1 MSFEHLDIN
10 DQLEVDNEEGLVRLA
25 GRPAV
30 VLDATTLGVLRK
42 ELVAQTGLEEARGLL
57 TRVGFAQGWRLAGG
71 PDSAPFTPGLLG
83 LFRMGPG
90 IVPFLQGTQEG
101 ARFLSLDSFE
111 AMHHLAHLGPSRV
124 PACWVICGLASGYL
138 SRRLG
143 RDMVVREE
151 RCAAMGAPRCQFQ
164 GRPRDQW
171 APEPAGEA
179 RPGPGEMVAR
189 SAAMRRLLDLARKI
203 APVEST
209 VLITGE
215 SGTGKELIA
224 RLVHGASRRAG
235 GPFIPVNCGAITETL
250 LESELFGHARGAYTG
265 AVSDRAGLFESADG
279 GTILLDEVGE
289 ISPAMQVKL
298 LRVLQER
305 EVRRVGE
312 NRFRP
317 IDVRVLAATNSDLAA
332 DIQEGRFRKD
342 LFYRLNVVE
351 LHVPPLRERPED
363 ILPLARS
370 LLAEAAVRLRSPVT
384 GLAPALEEQLLRY
397 PWPGNVRELENTM
410 ERAAA
415 LADRAVL
422 ETLPGEMRPPVLAP
436 PMASPARP
444 LADIEK
450 DYILA
455 VLEANGGNQGVT
467 AQQLGIGSA
476 TLYRKLKQYGRVRP
490 RWPGL
495 NLRGELP
502 ARKPSA

>member
-10 DQLEVDNEEGLVRLA
+10 DQLEVDAEVGLVRLA

-30 VLDATTLGVLRK
+30 VLDASTLGVLRK
-42 ELVAQTGLEEARGLL
+42 ELVEQTGLEEARALL
-57 TRVGFAQGWRLAGG
+57 TRVGYAQGWRLGSG
-71 PDSAPFTPGLLG
+71 PAEDPFTPGLLG
-83 LFRMGPG
+83 LFRMEPG
-90 IVPFLQGTQEG
+90 VPAFLQGTQAG
-101 ARFLSLDSFE
+101 ARFLELDSFE
-111 AMHHLAHLGPSRV
+111 AEQHLAHLGPSRI
-124 PACWVICGLASGYL
+124 PACWVICGVASGYL

-143 RDMVVREE
+143 RDVDVREE
-151 RCAAMGAPRCQFQ
+151 RCAAQGAPRCRFQ
-164 GRPRDQW
+164 GRSREDWGAEPQ
-171 APEPAGEA
+171 APSGPEA
-179 RPGPGEMVAR
+179 MVAQ
-189 SAAMRRLLDLARKI
+189 SAPMRRLLDLAQRI

-224 RLVHGASRRAG
+224 RLVHGASRRAA

-265 AVSDRAGLFESADG
+265 AVSDRAGLFESAGG

-312 NRFRP
+312 NRSRP
-317 IDVRVLAATNSDLAA
+317 IDVRVIAATNSDLAA
-332 DIQEGRFRKD
+332 DIRLGRFRKD

-351 LHVPPLRERPED
+351 LHVPPLRERRED
-363 ILPLARS
+363 ILPLARQ
-370 LLAEAAVRLRSPVT
+370 LLAEAAARLRIPVMT
-384 GLAPALEEQLLRY
+384 LAPALEEQLLRY

-415 LADRAVL
+415 LADRTVVDA
-422 ETLPGEMRPPVLAP
+422 LPGDLRPPVAAP
-436 PMASPARP
+436 PVASPARP
-444 LADIEK
+444 LSDIER

-455 VLEANGGNQGVT
+455 VLEANGGNQGLT
-467 AQQLGIGSA
+467 ALQLGIGSA
-476 TLYRKLKQYGRVRP
+476 TLYRKLRSYGRVRP
-490 RWPGL
+490 RFSPP
-495 NLRGELP
+495 P
-502 ARKPSA
+502 ARRPSA